1 LPTRPPVSDVPDAAI
16 VGEAL
21 TGSQAAYR
29 ELVRRYQ
36 GPVLNL
42 IVQMVRDRSEAE
54 DLTQE
59 VFVKAFSRLRTY
71 DTTRRF
77 GSWMFKIAHNHTI
90 DHLRRVR
97 PETLSLSAGNHPEL
111 PAAAMASPQ
120 QLAERTA
127 LADDLDAAVQRLR
140 VEYRSVIQ
148 LRYQEDLPQE
158 EIAEI
163 LGVPEGTVKTYLHR
177 ARKELAEAMAARGWK
192 A

>member
-1 LPTRPPVSDVPDAAI
+1 LTTRTPVSDLPDAAI
-16 VGEAL
+16 VGQAL

-42 IVQMVRDRSEAE
+42 VAQMIRERSEAE

-59 VFVKAFSRLRTY
+59 VFVKAFARLGTY

-77 GSWMFKIAHNHTI
+77 ASWVFKIAHNHTI

-97 PETLSLSAGNHPEL
+97 PETLSLSAGEHPEL

-120 QLAERTA
+120 ELVERTA

-140 VEYRSVIQ
+140 VEYREAIQ
-148 LRYQEDLPQE
+148 LRYREDLSLE
-158 EIAEI
+158 EIADV
-163 LGVPEGTVKTYLHR
+163 LAVPEGTVKTYLHR
-177 ARKELAEAMAARGWK
+177 ARKELATEMVARGWK
-192 A
+192 P

>member
-1 LPTRPPVSDVPDAAI
+1 LTTRTPVSDVPDAAI

-21 TGSQAAYR
+21 AGSQAAYR

-42 IVQMVRDRSEAE
+42 VAHMVRDRSEAE

-59 VFVKAFSRLRTY
+59 VFVKAFARLGTY

-77 GSWMFKIAHNHTI
+77 ASWVFKIAHNHTI

-97 PETLSLSAGNHPEL
+97 PDTLSLDAGEHAEL
-111 PAAAMASPQ
+111 PAAAIASPQ
-120 QLAERTA
+120 ELVERAEM
-127 LADDLDAAVQRLR
+127 ADDLDRAVQRLR
-140 VEYRSVIQ
+140 VEYREVIL
-148 LRYQEDLPQE
+148 LRYQEDLPQD
-158 EIAEI
+158 EIADV

-177 ARKELAEAMAARGWK
+177 ARKELAAAMMAKGWK
-192 A
+192 P

>member
-1 LPTRPPVSDVPDAAI
+1 M
-16 VGEAL
+16 GEAL

-42 IVQMVRDRSEAE
+42 VAQMVRDRSEAE

-59 VFVKAFSRLRTY
+59 VFVKAFARLRTY
-71 DTTRRF
+71 DPTRRF
-77 GSWMFKIAHNHTI
+77 ASWVFKIAHNHSI

-97 PETLSLSAGNHPEL
+97 PDTLSLSEGEHPEL
-111 PAAAMASPQ
+111 PAAAIASPQ
-120 QLAERTA
+120 ELVERTA

-140 VEYRSVIQ
+140 VEYREVIL
-148 LRYQEDLPQE
+148 LRYHEDLTQD
-158 EIAEI
+158 EIADV

-177 ARKELAEAMAARGWK
+177 ARKELAAAMVAKGWK
-192 A
+192 P